1 MGTPSLDPKLLSAI
15 LPDLPAA
22 VIIIIIEHI
31 AIGKSFGQ
39 INNYAIVPSQEIV
52 SLAATNILGTFVG
65 AYASTGSFGGSAIYS
80 KAGVRTP
87 LAGVFTACL
96 LALALYALTKV
107 LYFIP
112 MASMAALIIH
122 AVINLV
128 TSPEHLYKSW
138 LISPPDVIIYFI
150 GVFVSIFT
158 SLENGIYVT
167 VALSLALLLLR
178 AARSQGRLMGRL
190 QVHHYP
196 TARREASDSDSQGLL
211 SSSRCSRSAFLPLDR
226 ADASNPVVAVKSPRP
241 GIFIYRF
248 AAGFNYLN
256 QAQHVDH
263 ILSHVKKETRRTM
276 RTEYEHPGVSPDFHH
291 PRRDSK
297 KHAIQVLRPSL
308 NQI

>member
-1 MGTPSLDPKLLSAI
+1 MGTPTLNPKLLSAI

-39 INNYAIVPSQEIV
+39 INNYAIVPSQEII

-96 LALALYALTKV
+96 LALALYVLTTV
-107 LYFIP
+107 LYYIP

-138 LISPPDVIIYFI
+138 LISPPDVIIYFV

-178 AARSQGRLMGRL
+178 FARSQGRLMGRL

-196 TARREASDSDSQGLL
+196 SRRSSGDSQGLL
-211 SSSRCSRSAFLPLDR
+211 SKSSRSAFLPLDR
-226 ADASNPVVAVKSPRP
+226 ADASNPAIAVKSPRP
-241 GIFIYRF
+241 GVFIYRF

-263 ILSHVKKETRRTM
+263 SLEHVKEETRRTK
-276 RTEYEHPGVSPDFHH
+276 RTEYKHPGVSSLYPPIH
-291 PRRDSK
+291 PPT
-297 KHAIQVLRPSL
+297 HQPNPTLLLPL
-308 NQI
+308 

>member
-1 MGTPSLDPKLLSAI
+1 MGTPTLNPKLLSAI

-39 INNYAIVPSQEIV
+39 INNYAIVPSQEII

-96 LALALYALTKV
+96 LALALYVLTTV
-107 LYFIP
+107 LYYIP

-138 LISPPDVIIYFI
+138 LISPPDVIIYFV

-178 AARSQGRLMGRL
+178 FARSQGRLMGRL

-196 TARREASDSDSQGLL
+196 SRKNSGDSQSLL
-211 SSSRCSRSAFLPLDR
+211 SKNSRSAFLPLDR
-226 ADASNPVVAVKSPRP
+226 ADASNPAIAVKSPRL
-241 GIFIYRF
+241 GVFIYRF

-263 ILSHVKKETRRTM
+263 ILEHVKEETRRTK
-276 RTEYEHPGVSPDFHH
+276 RTEYKHPGVSSLYPPIH
-291 PRRDSK
+291 PPT
-297 KHAIQVLRPSL
+297 HLPTNL
-308 NQI
+308 TPLYYYPFN